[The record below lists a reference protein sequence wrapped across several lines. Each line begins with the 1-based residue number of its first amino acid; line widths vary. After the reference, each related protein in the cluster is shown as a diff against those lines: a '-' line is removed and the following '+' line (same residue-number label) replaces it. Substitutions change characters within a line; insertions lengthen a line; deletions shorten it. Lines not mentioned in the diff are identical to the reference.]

1 MITKI
6 QSFTDVI
13 TNSSS
18 TVFVM
23 HSLDS
28 DYYNMLENT
37 DGCVSVEKIDMEWL
51 IRNPEEVEMV
61 CELLNVNPRDIT
73 TRESFNHYEYW
84 NTPDRE
90 TWEAFLEMHKEQIEK
105 TFKDLYWVDIEDHFV
120 DAWEVTE
127 QAVNDSVWHDYRH

>member
-23 HSLDS
+23 HEEDAK
-28 DYYNMLENT
+28 YYNNLET
-37 DGCVSVEKIDMEWL
+37 DGCVDIMPINYDWVLNEGVY
-51 IRNPEEVEMV
+51 NAEMV
-61 CELLNVNPRDIT
+61 CNLLNEDISKIST
-73 TRESFNHYEYW
+73 FHESKWYSYW
-84 NTPDRE
+84 ETPDRDVWESFCE
-90 TWEAFLEMHKEQIEK
+90 THKEQIEEV
-105 TFKDLYWVDIEDHFV
+105 FEDLYWVDIEDHFE

-127 QAVNDSVWHDYRH
+127 SAIDNSVWHESRH